1 MSEHVAHDQE
11 NSSHAADKLQVEP
24 GYVPRKAADVLE
36 LDMEDGLIVY
46 NHDSSLVH
54 HLNPSAAL
62 VWRICDGEASVTQLS
77 AEVAE
82 EYSLVRQN
90 VQRDLQGLVAELD
103 ALGLVED
110 ARPSTA

>member
-1 MSEHVAHDQE
+1 MSEHLAHDQDSA
-11 NSSHAADKLQVEP
+11 NAGNLQVAAT
-24 GYVPRKAADVLE
+24 YVPRKAADVLE

-62 VWRICDGEASVTQLS
+62 VWRICDGEASVAELS

-82 EYSLVRQN
+82 EYRLIRDN
-90 VQRDLQGLVAELD
+90 VQRDLQSLVAEFD

-110 ARPSTA
+110 AGASER

>member
-1 MSEHVAHDQE
+1 MSEHGAHDQDSASTG
-11 NSSHAADKLQVEP
+11 NLQVA
-24 GYVPRKAADVLE
+24 GTYVPRRAADVLE
-36 LDMEDGLIVY
+36 LDMEDGLVVY

-62 VWRICDGEASVTQLS
+62 VWRICDGEASVAQLS

-82 EYSLVRQN
+82 EYGLVRQN
-90 VQRDLQGLVAELD
+90 VQRELQSLVAEFD

-110 ARPSTA
+110 AALPNG